1 MSFLSRDK
9 QAKVQS
15 AQAAPPP
22 VSVAKQIGQ
31 NYGGSPNAS
40 LGSLAALIPKVTK
53 IGPATQLD
61 KASLQGGGNSTL
73 LFELPQKLGKV
84 IDLHLEY
91 KIQFV
96 NADSNAMS
104 VVVIP
109 SPFYQKNYLLRYAS
123 KDIETV
129 EAEDMFLEDIIWKSD
144 TDFANRR
151 AYYNVSSTGGF
162 TSAITVPA
170 NSSVTKTWYCPL
182 NANAFGCM
190 QPYVKGFKDGK
201 WSFELTFANTIV
213 DTVLG
218 GSGGATDVTSSLTVN
233 LLDVQL
239 YATEAML
246 TPDDD
251 KKLQSEHM
259 RTVIYKTVA
268 RKKWNGG
275 VLPTVS
281 NSSTT
286 EAKLVGLSQH
296 TAAVNFFLR
305 DPNPTIDV
313 NRLIQHYPLQ
323 SLSLVDEANN
333 KITMT
338 TPAALVK
345 MAEHKQVPIA
355 SASDLNNPINGYLV
369 PFCSNLHSVLETGEY
384 QGSFKFTGQEK
395 IEYQPVSSLSSV
407 QLYGLAYEY
416 AYCVVSGGNMG
427 DKFIR
432 GVRA

>member
-1 MSFLSRDK
+1 MSFISRNR
-9 QAKVQS
+9 QAQAQAVQS
-15 AQAAPPP
+15 APPP
-22 VSVAKQIGQ
+22 SVSRQVGQ
-31 NYGGSPNAS
+31 NYGGVPNSSIGAVQ
-40 LGSLAALIPKVTK
+40 ALIPKVTK
-53 IGPATQLD
+53 IGPSNPID
-61 KASLQGGGNSTL
+61 KASLQGGGTSTL
-73 LFELPQKLGKV
+73 LFEIPQKLGKV

-91 KIQFV
+91 KIQLV

-109 SPFYQKNYLLRYAS
+109 SSFFQKNVLLRYGS

-129 EAEDMFLEDIIWKSD
+129 EAEDMFLEDIVWKSD

-151 AYYNVSSTGGF
+151 SFYNVSSTGGF
-162 TSAITVPA
+162 TSGVTVPSS
-170 NSSVTKTWYCPL
+170 SSVTKTWYCPL
-182 NANAFGCM
+182 NANAFGSM

-213 DTVLG
+213 DTCLG
-218 GSGGATDVTSSLTVN
+218 GSGGATDEIANLTVN

-246 TPDDD
+246 TPDADA
-251 KKLQSEHM
+251 KLQNEHM
-259 RTVIYKTVA
+259 RTVIYKTVC

-281 NSSTT
+281 NSSVT
-286 EAKLVGLSQH
+286 EAKLVGLSQA
-296 TAAVNFFLR
+296 TAAVNFFVR

-323 SLSLVDEANN
+323 TVSLVDEANN

-338 TPAALVK
+338 TPAALLN
-345 MAEHKQVPIA
+345 MAEHNQVPIA
-355 SASDLNNPINGYLV
+355 SASYLNNPINGYLLS
-369 PFCSNLHSVLETGEY
+369 FCSNLHSVLETGEY
-384 QGSFKFTGQEK
+384 RGALKFTGQEK
-395 IEYQPVSSLSSV
+395 LEFQPVSSLSSV

-416 AYCVVSGGNMG
+416 AHCTVSGGNMG
-427 DKFIR
+427 DKFVR
-432 GVRA
+432 GIKF